1 MHMKKLAALLLS
13 LAAVAA
19 QAQSVF
25 PVRDSSGEA
34 RNRSYD
40 VQHYRIE
47 VSIDD
52 KKKSVEGTVTTTLVP
67 FLPQLQKIEF
77 DAEKMDI
84 RRVWMGSK
92 TLNFTVQP
100 KMLEIQLDK
109 PYSYKDT
116 LTISVQYSCT
126 PKKGLYFTQPDS
138 GYPDKPLQ
146 IWTQGEDMD
155 NHFWF
160 PCYDFPND
168 QSTSEVI
175 ATVASNYTLVSNGKL
190 VGVREDKKLGT
201 KTWHWSETKPHTS
214 YLIMIAAGNYA
225 LLKDK
230 AGKLPLEYY
239 VYPQHVE
246 DAKVCFAETPAMIQF
261 FSKKIGYDFAW
272 EKYAQV
278 LIADFIEGGME
289 NCSATTLMDDA
300 TVYDARAR
308 VDDSPVSLIA
318 HEMAHQ
324 WWGDV
329 VTCRD
334 WRHLW
339 LNESFASYFDPL
351 YFEYSRGWDQF
362 EHIMSECQLAGINT
376 DKHMGRKPVVSVGSY
391 GTNIYPRGAAILHM
405 LRFVLGDEL
414 FWKAIHHY
422 IEKYQFSTVETN
434 DLKLAIEEATGQN
447 LYWFFEQW
455 LYKAGHPV
463 FDVSYEWSDSSKAV
477 RLKVA
482 QTQTMDS
489 LTGTF
494 RTPVL
499 VQIQTPSGNV
509 LDTLNI
515 LSKDTLFVLPAPAKP
530 SLVLFDKGNWLLK
543 ELNFQKSRDEWNYQ
557 AEKAESP
564 VDRLNAIKGL
574 SAFPDTDIVVPLL
587 ARIALH
593 DRFWAVRQLAVS
605 TLRDNY
611 TQSDSMK
618 QTVKSTL
625 IAASRDSSSKVRDAA
640 VSGLNAYRGSEV
652 VAAIRAAL
660 NDSSYTVVASAL
672 RSLAKADSAN
682 AEPTLLAYMN
692 TPSHHNVIVNSA
704 LSALGHL
711 DSTRTVDIA
720 LQKAR
725 YGEHPWTRY
734 TALMMLSRYGKS
746 RKDVV
751 PFLMSLLKEKNSYV
765 RSGATRILGEMGDS
779 SVLPVLEK
787 IAADKNDEDARAAG
801 ESAEKIKKRNA

>member
-1 MHMKKLAALLLS
+1 MKLAAALLFS
-13 LAAVAA
+13 LTVAA

-25 PVRDSSGEA
+25 PVRDSSGET

-40 VQHYRIE
+40 VLHYRIE

-52 KKKSVEGTVTTTLVP
+52 RKKSVDGTVTTTLVP
-67 FLPQLQKIEF
+67 FLPKLQTVEL
-77 DAEKMDI
+77 DAENMNI

-92 TLNFTVQP
+92 TLKFNVLP
-100 KMLEIQLDK
+100 KMLEVQLDK

-116 LTISVQYSCT
+116 LTLSVQYSCA
-126 PKKGLYFTQPDS
+126 PRKGLYFTQPDS
-138 GYPDKPLQ
+138 GYPDKPRQ

-168 QSTSEVI
+168 MSTSEVI
-175 ATVASNYTLVSNGKL
+175 ATVPGNYTLVSNGKL
-190 VGVREDKKLGT
+190 VNVKEDKNNGT
-201 KTWHWSETKPHTS
+201 KTWHWSEEKPHVS

-239 VYPQHVE
+239 VYPNHVD

-261 FSKKIGYDFAW
+261 FNKKIGFEFAW

-289 NCSATTLMDDA
+289 NCSATTLMDDI
-300 TVYDARAR
+300 TVFDARAR

-329 VTCRD
+329 VTCKD

-339 LNESFASYFDPL
+339 LNEGFASYFDPL
-351 YFEYSRGWDQF
+351 YFEFSRGWDEF
-362 EHIMSECQLAGINT
+362 EYIMSENQQAGINT

-391 GTNIYPRGAAILHM
+391 STNVYPRSAAILHM
-405 LRFVLGDEL
+405 LRFVLGDDL

-434 DLKLAIEEATGQN
+434 DFKRAIEEVTGQN
-447 LYWFFEQW
+447 LYWFFDQW

-463 FDVSYEWSDSSKAV
+463 FDVSYEWSDSAKV
-477 RLKVA
+477 LHLKVA

-489 LTGTF
+489 LTGVF

-499 VQIQTPSGNV
+499 VQLVHTPGNV
-509 LDTLNI
+509 LDSLNI
-515 LSKDTLFVLPAPAKP
+515 LSKDTVYTLPAPAKP
-530 SLVLFDKGNWLLK
+530 QMVLFDKGNWLLK
-543 ELNFQKSRDEWNYQ
+543 ELHFQKPRDEWMYQ
-557 AEKAESP
+557 AEKAASP
-564 VDRLNAIKGL
+564 VDRLNAIKAL
-574 SAFPDTDIVVPLL
+574 SALSDSDDVIPLL
-587 ARIALH
+587 SRIALH
-593 DRFWAVRQLAVS
+593 DPFWAVRSQAVS
-605 TLRDNY
+605 TMDDSF
-611 TQSDSMK
+611 TQNDSMK
-618 QTVKSTL
+618 QIIKTTL
-625 IAASRDSSSKVRDAA
+625 LTACRDSNSHVRDAA
-640 VSGLNAYRGSEV
+640 VSGLSTRRGDDV
-652 VAAIRAAL
+652 VSALHKAL

-672 RSLAKADSAN
+672 RSLAKADSAH
-682 AEPTLLAYMN
+682 AEKTLLEYIN
-692 TPSHHNVIVNSA
+692 TPSYRNQIVNAS

-711 DSTRTVDIA
+711 DSTRAVDIA
-720 LQKAR
+720 FQKAK

-734 TALMMLSRYGKS
+734 TALSVISRYGKS

-751 PFLMSLLKEKNSYV
+751 PFLLTLLHEKPSYV
-765 RSGATRILGEMGDS
+765 RSAATRILGDMGDHT
-779 SVLPVLEK
+779 VLPALEI
-787 IAADKNDEDARAAG
+787 IAADKNDADAKTAQA
-801 ESAEKIKKRNA
+801 SVEKIKKRNA